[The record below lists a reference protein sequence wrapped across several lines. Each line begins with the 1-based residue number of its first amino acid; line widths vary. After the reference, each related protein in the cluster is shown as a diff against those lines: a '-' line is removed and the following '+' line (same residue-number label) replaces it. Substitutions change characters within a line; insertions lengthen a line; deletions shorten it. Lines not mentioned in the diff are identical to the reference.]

1 MRSIVL
7 RSTGHSKIT
16 TLTLTLE
23 RLLLLST
30 ISTRDIVGL
39 LPAVAFVLAVRLL
52 LLLLTAVTLVLVAL
66 VLLLLVMVPRD

>member
-1 MRSIVL
+1 L
-7 RSTGHSKIT
+7 A
-16 TLTLTLE
+16 LTLE

-52 LLLLTAVTLVLVAL
+52 LLLTAVTLVLVTL
-66 VLLLLVMVPRD
+66 VLLLLIMVPRD